1 VHMDAK
7 TYCDSLNHELT
18 AWKAKIYD
26 VLARS
31 EKLPPKGKARV
42 APMIKDLNAVV
53 DDLNARLDR
62 LSRECPADFG
72 PQRTEIKGR
81 VTEMKTAWKKVWGVL
96 GEKEYG
102 IGGA

>member
-1 VHMDAK
+1 MDAK
-7 TYCDSLNHELT
+7 SYCDTVTHELT

-26 VLARS
+26 VIRKS
-31 EKLPPKGKARV
+31 ERLNTQGKRKAE
-42 APMIKDLNAVV
+42 PLIKELNSAL
-53 DDLNARLDR
+53 DDLNTKIEL

-72 PQRTEIKGR
+72 SQRRKIKETMTQVKGS
-81 VTEMKTAWKKVWGVL
+81 WKKVWGVL